1 MSFGCRQIIANH
13 DEQVQLD
20 QPQVAQ
26 SIIDECYDRY
36 FGLDSLEAAS
46 KTGDWTLY
54 NLRLRLRD
62 FATIVEGDQA
72 MRAGDI
78 GRTLSMWKRWALMAQ
93 GLKGLSHY
101 AIHLPR
107 FILIL
112 QKFLPPKIAKAIKHS
127 LLIPTGGRDGHWV
140 AKDFYL
146 EIQNYWL
153 KYFYNNSVSLFLFSS
168 GSSVL
173 IQER

>member
-1 MSFGCRQIIANH
+1 MMKNR
-13 DEQVQLD
+13 DEPVHLD
-20 QPQVAQ
+20 QPGMAQ
-26 SIIDECYDRY
+26 SIIDECYKRY
-36 FGLDSLEAAS
+36 FSIKSLEASS
-46 KTGDWTLY
+46 KTGVWTLY
-54 NLRLRLRD
+54 NFRLRLRD
-62 FATIVEGDQA
+62 FASIFEGDQA

-78 GRTLSMWKRWALMAQ
+78 GRTMSMWKRWALMAQ

-112 QKFLPPKIAKAIKHS
+112 EKFLPPKIAKAIKHS

-146 EIQNYWL
+146 EIQN
-153 KYFYNNSVSLFLFSS
+153 
-168 GSSVL
+168 
-173 IQER
+173 

>member
-1 MSFGCRQIIANH
+1 M
-13 DEQVQLD
+13 
-20 QPQVAQ
+20 AQ
-26 SIIDECYDRY
+26 SLIDQCYERY
-36 FGLDSLEAAS
+36 FSYESLETSS

-62 FATIVEGDQA
+62 FASIVEADQA
-72 MRAGDI
+72 MRTGDI
-78 GRTLSMWKRWALMAQ
+78 GRTMSMWKRWAVMAQ

-112 QKFLPPKIAKAIKHS
+112 ERFLPKKVAKAIKHS

-153 KYFYNNSVSLFLFSS
+153 KYFYNNSVSQFLWSS
-168 GSSVL
+168 TDNEL
-173 IQER
+173 MDCK